1 MSEASVS
8 RGWGSKNFACI
19 EAFNARNQ
27 CVKHLW
33 EESDKDDPDFEAKV
47 YQMYLLYLSLITDTS
62 LRWNFFSNR
71 YEEVYVPVCL
81 GGNKGVQYKIYEG
94 GNHESRDRAVC
105 TSQQPD
111 TSRADIP
118 ERRPS
123 RSERKR
129 ARRANYQKFMAKNK
143 ARG

>member
-1 MSEASVS
+1 MEASVS

-19 EAFNARNQ
+19 EAFNERNQ

-71 YEEVYVPVCL
+71 YEEKYVPVCL
-81 GGNKGVQYKIYEG
+81 GGNKGVQYTIYES
-94 GNHESRDRAVC
+94 GNKAVC
-105 TSQQPD
+105 PPEQPD
-111 TSRADIP
+111 TSRTSVPISRPATTSS
-118 ERRPS
+118 RRGRPPTS
-123 RSERKR
+123 RKPVATNTKGR
-129 ARRANYQKFMAKNK
+129 AR
-143 ARG
+143 